1 METKTTR
8 IGMETEIDK
17 TLKTLAETKATCYC
31 LRETGQC
38 DSDDCLAC
46 SKLSLYQ
53 QGVRNLLPVDLL
65 KIDNLA
71 TKIIQRKL
79 DNDISFRATSASR
92 WKYFF
97 NCLKWMAIVFLFT
110 IFIPLAA
117 AYFLCTYALDT
128 KGAVYPIIDDETES
142 KVFRVLNETH
152 RNVYDMNNDHEVN
165 CQDFTVMFVYLWAKI
180 YPDDSRAAQIVF
192 NRNFNT
198 GMNHLFVSVQ
208 SGKKIFYIEPQG
220 NSVCYRMEHFWGNK
234 YNPGFNREITKSFW
248 YKQMGLP
255 YNGE

>member
-17 TLKTLAETKATCYC
+17 NLKTLAETKATCYC

-117 AYFLCTYALDT
+117 AYVLCTYALDT
-128 KGAVYPIIDDETES
+128 KGAVYPIIVDETES
-142 KVFRVLNETH
+142 KVFRAL
-152 RNVYDMNNDHEVN
+152 
-165 CQDFTVMFVYLWAKI
+165 I
-180 YPDDSRAAQIVF
+180 
-192 NRNFNT
+192 
-198 GMNHLFVSVQ
+198 
-208 SGKKIFYIEPQG
+208 
-220 NSVCYRMEHFWGNK
+220 
-234 YNPGFNREITKSFW
+234 
-248 YKQMGLP
+248 
-255 YNGE
+255 

>member
-17 TLKTLAETKATCYC
+17 NLKTLAETKATCYC

-234 YNPGFNREITKSFW
+234 YDPGFNREITKAFW